1 MLFSLV
7 FGDAQISGNSVYDEP
22 CEDIRIPDG
31 SMVAKYPA
39 SPCYVACVQN
49 CGRTEGP
56 NEVQPDCNFDPQRP
70 GRCKGKKTTFYHQTR
85 WNGLVDCSVGMDDV
99 TWTPN

>member
-1 MLFSLV
+1 M
-7 FGDAQISGNSVYDEP
+7 YDEP